1 MFAEREWVQLKYTGG
16 EVAGVERDRNS
27 RPKSE
32 ESCRKVMRLR
42 EAREGNKM
50 LT

>member
-1 MFAEREWVQLKYTGG
+1 MFAEREWVQLKYIGS
-16 EVAGVERDRNS
+16 EVAGVERDRNL

-32 ESCRKVMRLR
+32 ESCHKAMRLW
-42 EAREGNKM
+42 EAREGNKV